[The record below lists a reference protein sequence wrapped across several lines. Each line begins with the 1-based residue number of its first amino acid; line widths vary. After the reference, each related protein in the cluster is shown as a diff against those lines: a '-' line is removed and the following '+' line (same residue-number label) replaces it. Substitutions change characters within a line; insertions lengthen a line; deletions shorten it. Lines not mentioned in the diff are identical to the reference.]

1 MVYISHLRAA
11 TRFAAYLL
19 WVGIIIP
26 VQAVNLLL
34 RLKFAK
40 KWPLTAHRVCAS
52 LLGIKMVTFGKPLRQ
67 GRVLFVVNHTSYAD
81 ISVLGAQIE
90 ACFVAKAEVAKWP
103 IFGMCAKL
111 QRTVFVDRRPR
122 FAAQQAEI
130 LKNRLSS
137 GDNLILF
144 PEGTSNDGNFV
155 LPFRSALFSAATIR
169 IDDEPVIVQPVSM
182 AYTHLDGIPM
192 GRHLRPFFAWYG
204 DMELASHL
212 WQFLGIGRS
221 RIVTRF
227 HEPVTIDQFKSRK
240 EMAAWCQAVIAAGV
254 AESLTGHPQPVIHP
268 GPSKAGADK
277 VGAGKAALLTD
288 NSGASAAT

>member
-1 MVYISHLRAA
+1 MAYISNIRAFLRLSG
-11 TRFAAYLL
+11 YLG

-26 VQAVNLLL
+26 VQIVSLLL
-34 RLKFAK
+34 KLKLARRF
-40 KWPLTAHRVCAS
+40 PMTAHRVCAR
-52 LLGIKMVTFGKPLRQ
+52 LLGIKLVTVGKPLKQ
-67 GRVLFVVNHTSYAD
+67 GPVLFVVNHTSYAD
-81 ISVLGAQIE
+81 ISVLGSQLE

-103 IFGMCAKL
+103 IFGFCAKL

-130 LKNRLSS
+130 LKNRLSD

-169 IDDEPVIVQPVSM
+169 IDDEPVTVQPVSL

-212 WQFLGIGRS
+212 WQFCGIGRS
-221 RIVTRF
+221 RIEMRF
-227 HEPVTIDQFKSRK
+227 HEPVTIDQFKNRK

-254 AESLTGHPQPVIHP
+254 SESLTGREQPVDLP
-268 GPSKAGADK
+268 AP
-277 VGAGKAALLTD
+277 KAAKPRTADTAKQLPD
-288 NSGASAAT
+288 PSAA